1 MRRKMDI
8 QAEEKQMDNRDT
20 IKYRKWKIGI
30 VCVFLLAAF
39 CGCAPSP
46 SSEVKNTE
54 EEGKRISLIAIIT
67 NPEKYDGVCVAVHGA
82 LKTEDDGVALYMFAE
97 DADYTGHIS
106 AVWLGKYSEI
116 EKFTEEQLK
125 ALDGKCVGVTGTVAA
140 KKYGPTRDYNCEMTE
155 IEEIT
160 EMKEVRET
168 KNERL
173 LKGSDEEKTQGNE
186 K

>member
-39 CGCAPSP
+39 CGCAPSS

-160 EMKEVRET
+160 
-168 KNERL
+168 
-173 LKGSDEEKTQGNE
+173 
-186 K
+186 